1 MATWDEVAPYT
12 WNQVAT
18 GTWDNPLA
26 SVVIVSLTATPTLSV
41 AGVREA
47 ATSTVLT
54 ATPTFVVQGELTF
67 KVVVL
72 NLTITPLF
80 GAETYRAFD
89 TSIWTRHPYPPQTF
103 PFRLIAQEILTGKIV
118 DWDLPVQPDFS
129 YTTQLSGPTVMS
141 GSFPSEISSIQE
153 LGLDGYAYFFHVEIS
168 GEIRATGIFLP
179 PAHDETSLNFSCEG
193 LSSIPHY
200 VTWGS
205 EMSEVLIDPLEVVRR
220 IWTYVQSNPRSN
232 VGVIVSSNTSNQT
245 VGIPA
250 YSKIEKK
257 DDGTTFITDVP
268 AAPYELKWWEA
279 PNCGEAIDNLCTQTP
294 FDYKERVGWNSVK
307 TDVLKYYDMA
317 FPRIG
322 APRDALLFDEDNVLE
337 IVPVQ
342 EGDTTYASEVLV
354 IGAGEGSATIRG
366 YASEN
371 FGGRIRKMQV
381 VTDKT
386 ITTVDRANALAAR
399 ELGLRKGSHF
409 SIDELVIHARHEN
422 ATIGEYDI
430 GDDIFVQ
437 VIIPWLPD
445 IHAVWYRILSL
456 TYQPAAE
463 IVRLKVARS
472 DSFTYSSIAT
482 PPVPNV
488 TDDVRAAQDIL
499 DRMKSGE
506 TIYEDWT
513 WPDCPLYVG
522 LWNDR
527 LLDLWEQAGSPS
539 AQAWLQAY
547 LIARI

>member
-1 MATWDEVAPYT
+1 MATWNEVSAYT
-12 WNQVAT
+12 WDQVAT
-18 GTWDNPLA
+18 GTWDYPLSGISGQLIA
-26 SVVIVSLTATPTLSV
+26 TPTLSVSGVRVHQPTIILTATPTL
-41 AGVREA
+41 
-47 ATSTVLT
+47 L
-54 ATPTFVVQGELTF
+54 VQGRLSF
-67 KVVVL
+67 QNILL
-72 NLTITPLF
+72 NLTISPLF
-80 GAETYRAFD
+80 GGILKLQVD
-89 TSIWTRHPYPPQTF
+89 TSIWTRYPYPPQEN
-103 PFRLIAQEILTGKIV
+103 PFRLIAQDILTGVIV

-141 GSFPSEISSIQE
+141 GAFPPEIVSIQE
-153 LGLDGYAYFFHVEIS
+153 LGLDGYAYFFHVEVS

-179 PAHDETSLNFSCEG
+179 PAHDDTALNFTCEG
-193 LSSIPHY
+193 ISSIPHY
-200 VTWGS
+200 ITWGS

-250 YSKIEKK
+250 HSEIAKN

-279 PNCGEAIDNLCTQTP
+279 PNCGDSIDNLCTQTP
-294 FDYKERVGWNSVK
+294 FDYKERASWNSAK
-307 TDVLKYYDMA
+307 TNILKYYDMA
-317 FPRIG
+317 FPRLGI
-322 APRDALLFDEDNVLE
+322 PRDALLFDEDNVLE
-337 IVPVQ
+337 IVPIQ
-342 EGDTTYASEVLV
+342 EGDDTYASEILV

-366 YASEN
+366 YAAEN

-386 ITTVDRANALAAR
+386 VTTVDRANSLATS
-399 ELGLRKGSHF
+399 ELGLRKGRTF

-430 GDDIFVQ
+430 GDDIFVK
-437 VIIPWLPD
+437 VVIPWLID
-445 IHAVWYRILSL
+445 LHAVWYRILSIS
-456 TYQPAAE
+456 YAPAQE

-472 DSFTYSSIAT
+472 DSFTYSNTPT
-482 PPVPNV
+482 PPVPTV

-499 DRMKSGE
+499 NRMKSGE
-506 TIYEDWT
+506 TIFEDWT
-513 WPDCPLYVG
+513 WTDCPTYVS

-527 LLDLWEQAGSPS
+527 LIYLWQQAGSPS

-547 LIARI
+547 IIARI